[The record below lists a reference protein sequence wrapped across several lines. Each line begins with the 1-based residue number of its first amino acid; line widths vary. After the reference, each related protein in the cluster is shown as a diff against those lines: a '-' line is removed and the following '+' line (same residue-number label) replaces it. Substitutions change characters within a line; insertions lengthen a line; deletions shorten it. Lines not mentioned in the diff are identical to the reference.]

1 MSLDECMSD
10 ATPSVNETMDCPG
23 VSPENGQQSA
33 GRRYDMVIIGAGL
46 AGGLAAFLGAKR
58 GLRVL
63 LIERQSFPRSKV
75 CGCCLNLRAQQLL
88 RQAGLE
94 DGLQQLSPVHTDSMR
109 VQYRGRAIKIPMPG
123 GIVVTR
129 KRMDAWLV
137 SEAVR
142 AGAEFC
148 DDTTAKVLP
157 LEIDTVENASEN
169 AVYPPYRTVA
179 ITGTGRR
186 RESLDFETGAKGLLQ
201 REHRTSPGTLTEL
214 VSADVVLVCDGL
226 GHPSLSQLPGFQSRP
241 VPNSRIGLG
250 ATFAQ
255 TQKNSDYPSR
265 EILMAVAQQGYCGM
279 VETEDQ
285 QWNLAAAVDSDFL
298 QRCGSPLACLKEIFR
313 SAGVSPPAELDTAGI
328 RGTVPLTRRSSRI
341 AGFRLLL
348 LGDSTGYVEPF
359 TGEGMAW
366 AMTAATLALPL
377 AMRGL
382 AAPWSR
388 EIEHEFLRQ
397 MKTCVAR
404 EQGVCRALSAILS
417 HPLLLR
423 LTFTGASLFPL
434 VTQQLVRRVNRLPPL
449 LE

>member
-1 MSLDECMSD
+1 MSD
-10 ATPSVNETMDCPG
+10 VTDSVNESTDCPG
-23 VSPENGQQSA
+23 ASPENCEQST

-46 AGGLAAFLGAKR
+46 AGGLAAYLAARR

-63 LIERQSFPRSKV
+63 LVERQSFPRSKV
-75 CGCCLNLRAQQLL
+75 CGCCLNLRAQRLL

-109 VQYRGRAIKIPMPG
+109 VRYRGRALKIPMPG

-129 KRMDAWLV
+129 RRMDSWLV

-142 AGAEFC
+142 AGAEFR
-148 DDTTAKVLP
+148 DDTTARVLP
-157 LEIDTVENASEN
+157 LEIDAIQTAAEHTA
-169 AVYPPYRTVA
+169 YPPFRTVA
-179 ITGTGRR
+179 MTGTGRR
-186 RESLDFETGAKGLLQ
+186 RESPEADVGAKGLL
-201 REHRTSPGTLTEL
+201 RGEHRTAPGPLTEL
-214 VSADVVLVCDGL
+214 ISADVVLVCDGL

-241 VPNSRIGLG
+241 VRNSRIGLG
-250 ATFAQ
+250 STFAQ
-255 TQKNSDYPSR
+255 TQRNSDYLSG
-265 EILMAVAQQGYCGM
+265 EILMAVAEQGYCGM

-313 SAGVSPPAELDTAGI
+313 SAGISPPAELDTAAI

-366 AMTAATLALPL
+366 AMTAATLAIPL

-382 AAPWSR
+382 VAPWSQ
-388 EIEHEFLRQ
+388 EIEREFHRQ